1 MLEPHVSEALRESG
15 RRIVITGATGWLGR
29 ATLDLLRE
37 CLGDDFDSRV
47 HCFGSQRRTID
58 LGDGHSVEQEPL
70 AELASLP
77 GGPTFVL
84 HFAFL
89 TKDRAE
95 AMDEAEYRN
104 AVRRIGCNVLGALDA
119 IGAEG
124 VFVASSGAAG
134 FAGDPAASPAMR
146 LYGELKRDDERS
158 FAEWAERTGK
168 TSVIARV
175 FNVTG
180 PHMNKLGSYALACFI
195 LDALAG
201 GPIRVKATNE
211 VRRGYVAIREL
222 LSLALAMLLEGRG
235 GAATFETGGEPLEMG
250 EIAEAVAQELGGCG
264 VERPPCSEGRAD
276 IYLGDDG
283 AYRQLLQRYGI
294 EPVPFTQQVAETAQ
308 YLVNKDQF
316 RASAGVA
323 AGGQPC

>member
-1 MLEPHVSEALRESG
+1 MLEPHVSRALRESG

-29 ATLDLLRE
+29 ATLDLLRQ
-37 CLGDDFDSRV
+37 CLGDDFRSRV
-47 HCFGSQRRTID
+47 HCFGSQHRIID
-58 LGDGHSVEQEPL
+58 LGDGHSIEQEPL

-77 GGPTFVL
+77 SRPTFVL

-95 AMDEAEYRN
+95 AMDEAEYRH
-104 AVRRIGCNVLGALDA
+104 AVRRIGCNVLDALDP

-134 FAGDPAASPAMR
+134 FADDPAASPAMR

-168 TSVIARV
+168 TAVIARI
-175 FNVTG
+175 FNLSG
-180 PHMNKLGSYALACFI
+180 PHINKLGSYALACFI

-201 GPIRVKATNE
+201 GPIKVKASHD

-222 LSLALAMLLEGRG
+222 MSLAFAMLLEGRAG
-235 GAATFETGGEPLEMG
+235 VTAFDTGGEPLEMG
-250 EIAEAVAQELGGCG
+250 EIAEAVATQLGGCG
-264 VERPPCSEGRAD
+264 VERAPRSDASPD
-276 IYLGDDG
+276 VYLGNEG
-283 AYRQLLQRYGI
+283 AYRQLLERYGI
-294 EPVPFTQQVAETAQ
+294 ESVPFAQQVAETAQ
-308 YLVNKDQF
+308 FLVNKDQF
-316 RASAGVA
+316 HASAGVA